1 MVSCIMMQPTIEKEW
16 IESMVNIIY
25 SVELFFLMLQ
35 PAVNQLRQ
43 ITEDILFFLKKVNV
57 ASAAIHLMAVE
68 L

>member
-35 PAVNQLRQ
+35 PAVNQLLQ

>member
-1 MVSCIMMQPTIEKEW
+1 MMQPTIEKEW

-35 PAVNQLRQ
+35 PAVNQLQQ

>member
-35 PAVNQLRQ
+35 PAVNQLLQ

-57 ASAAIHLMAVE
+57 ASAAIHLMVVE
-68 L
+68 S